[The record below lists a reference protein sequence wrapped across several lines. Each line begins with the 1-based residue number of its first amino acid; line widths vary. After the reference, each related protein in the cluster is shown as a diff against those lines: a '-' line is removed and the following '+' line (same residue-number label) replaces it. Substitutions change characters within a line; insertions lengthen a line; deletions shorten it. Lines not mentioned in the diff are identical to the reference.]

1 MIGAVSLLIGL
12 CILLAVQQLVRA
24 GRALGARIRRRDQQA
39 ATFGLPAVAAPQQP
53 QAVRKADSEV
63 SHG

>member
-1 MIGAVSLLIGL
+1 MIAVVSLLIGL

-53 QAVRKADSEV
+53 QAVRKGGVE
-63 SHG
+63 